1 MNKNFFLSAFLFL
14 FLLLPLTAQN
24 KSFASQEINLEDKL
38 PDSVAVLGGT
48 VLCQPVKTSYGFVAV
63 GESKQIYA
71 FTPHGKLLWQRRFHS
86 NMKPFISVAA
96 EDMLYIVSK
105 DSKISMM
112 NSSGCVLWTVKAG
125 FNVVE
130 APLPGLDGRVYVRG
144 SKNIACFGLNGVC
157 RWKVN
162 TELQNEKI
170 KLQTLNDGSVLFF
183 LGTSKEGK
191 SVARRIDPFGNL
203 SEEIVF
209 AGNVLFAESC
219 KDGVVLSFSDG
230 AVGLCAASKNGAYSK
245 WVITSGEAALCAPV
259 KILTDSPDSKIA
271 LVYGNPA
278 KVVYINSF
286 NGKET
291 KRFDTEIPKID
302 LITNYCHTSQGFFL
316 SDGKQ
321 AWCYRQSGDIAWKC
335 RFDPKKK
342 WYFNYPTDAGFM
354 CFCLGNWSFEVY
366 QMRLNIGSTSS
377 SFKEKT
383 VRMYDLYSPEN
394 SPQSNE
400 FYGRVI
406 NEELSK
412 KMRKAFSSGNFG
424 QNEAEWTSLLIS
436 EFDRMYFDLTASQ
449 NFSHEDSSYFKKN
462 ADYTEELL
470 NLSSEIGIFF
480 KTRQIANLIRKTEDP
495 SLLLTLIKCAG
506 KIAYD
511 PEGSMISSL
520 EYVLL
525 QKNGKKDGLLTKA
538 IADSTYEICRFMGRP
553 LFIEK
558 GKGII
563 SYMLYPQFDQKTKD
577 YARVILEKIIRADF

>member
-1 MNKNFFLSAFLFL
+1 MNKKLLSVLIYL
-14 FLLLPLTAQN
+14 FLLFPAFSQ

-48 VLCQPVKTSYGFVAV
+48 VLCQPVKTSYGYVAV
-63 GESKQIYA
+63 GESRQIYA

-86 NMKPFISVAA
+86 NMKPFVSVAA

-112 NSSGCVLWTVKAG
+112 NSSGCVLWTSKAG

-157 RWKVN
+157 RWKVS

-183 LGTSKEGK
+183 LGTSREGK

-230 AVGLCAASKNGAYSK
+230 AVGLCAANRNGAYSK
-245 WVITSGEAALCAPV
+245 WVISSSENALCAPV

-271 LVYGNPA
+271 LIYGSPA

-291 KRFDTEIPKID
+291 KRFDTEISKIE
-302 LITNYCHTSQGFFL
+302 LITNYCHTSQGLFL
-316 SDGKQ
+316 SDGKHS
-321 AWCYRQSGDIAWKC
+321 WCYRQSGDIAWKC
-335 RFDPKKK
+335 RFDPKKN
-342 WYFNYPTDAGFM
+342 WYFNYATDAGFM

-366 QMRLNIGSTSS
+366 QMRLNIGSTESS
-377 SFKEKT
+377 YKEKT
-383 VRMYDLYSPEN
+383 VKMYDFYSTEN
-394 SPQSNE
+394 VPQSTE
-400 FYGRVI
+400 FYGRAI
-406 NEELSK
+406 TQDLAD
-412 KMRKAFSSGNFG
+412 KMRKAFKAGNFG
-424 QNEAEWTSLLIS
+424 QNEAEWTSLLIA
-436 EFDRMYFDLTASQ
+436 EFDRMYFELTASQ
-449 NFSHEDSSYFKKN
+449 NNSHEEHSFFRKN
-462 ADYTEELL
+462 AEYIEDILT
-470 NLSSEIGIFF
+470 LSSETGIYFR
-480 KTRQIANLIRKTEDP
+480 TRQIANLIRKTDDP
-495 SLLLTLIKCAG
+495 TILLTLVKCAG
-506 KIAYD
+506 KIGYD

-520 EYVLL
+520 EYLIQ
-525 QKNGKKDGLLTKA
+525 QKGKKDENLLKA
-538 IADSTYEICRFMGRP
+538 IADSTFEICRFMGRP

-563 SYMLYPQFDQKTKD
+563 SYMLYPQFDKKTKD
-577 YARVILEKIIRADF
+577 YARVILEKIIKTDF